1 MKNTALLKPKAF
13 VLDVDGVMTTGQFHY
28 TSEGKGVKIFGP
40 DDSDGLMLLK
50 PYLEIRFI
58 SGDKRGFAISKKR
71 IVDDM
76 GYPLD
81 LVSVTHRIDWI
92 RERYDP
98 AEVVF
103 MGDGIFDGHVLTQ
116 VGYGIAPA
124 NAGTPT
130 RNCADFVTSRSGG
143 DRAVAEACLH
153 LLERFFTPFDATMH
167 ARKYV
172 SDG

>member
-1 MKNTALLKPKAF
+1 MKKIKPVKPKVF

-28 TSEGKGVKIFGP
+28 TADGKGVKVFGP
-40 DDSDGLMLLK
+40 DDSDGLILLK
-50 PYLEIRFI
+50 PHMEIRFI
-58 SGDKRGFAISKKR
+58 SGDKRGFPISKKR

-92 RERYDP
+92 RERYSP
-98 AEVVF
+98 AGVIF
-103 MGDGIFDGHVLTQ
+103 MGDGLFDGHVLTQ

-124 NAGTPT
+124 NAGEPT
-130 RNCADFVTSRSGG
+130 RHCADFVTSRSGG

-153 LLERFFTPFDATMH
+153 ILETFFTPFDATIH
-167 ARKYV
+167 AGNYL
-172 SDG
+172 S